1 MTRLNDEQ
9 LNALFNEPRTVNAF
23 TEQPVTDE
31 QLQKIYE
38 LAAMG
43 PTAFNSQPLR
53 ITWVKTPEAR
63 ERLVKHM
70 MDGNKEK
77 TLNAPVTAVLA
88 FDKNWQKRF
97 GEFAPQAAAFESY
110 YEAEEARIPAG
121 ALSSALQAGYFITA
135 VRALGLD
142 AGPMTGADFD
152 GIAAEFFEGTDQ
164 QPFLVVNLGY
174 GVDPEYPR
182 GTRFA
187 CDDETRSL

>member
-1 MTRLNDEQ
+1 MTRLTEDQ
-9 LNALFNEPRTVNAF
+9 ITALFREPRTVSAF
-23 TEQPVTDE
+23 TDQPVTDE
-31 QLQKIYE
+31 QLQKIQEIAY
-38 LAAMG
+38 LG

-63 ERLVKHM
+63 ERLVKH
-70 MDGNKEK
+70 
-77 TLNAPVTAVLA
+77 
-88 FDKNWQKRF
+88 
-97 GEFAPQAAAFESY
+97 APQAAAFESY

-121 ALSSALQAGYFITA
+121 ALSSALQAGYFLTA

-174 GVDPEYPR
+174 GVAPEYPR
-182 GTRFA
+182 GTRFEF
-187 CDDETRSL
+187 DDVTRSI

>member
-88 FDKNWQKRF
+88 SIRTGRSRF
-97 GEFAPQAAAFESY
+97 GGIRTPGRCLRILLRGLKRHVFPRR
-110 YEAEEARIPAG
+110 AELCTSGWLLPDRRARSWPG
-121 ALSSALQAGYFITA
+121 C
-135 VRALGLD
+135 
-142 AGPMTGADFD
+142 GPHDW
-152 GIAAEFFEGTDQ
+152 
-164 QPFLVVNLGY
+164 
-174 GVDPEYPR
+174 R
-182 GTRFA
+182 GFRWY
-187 CDDETRSL
+187 RR